1 MNKLLFLIALFLASC
16 AAQNP
21 PLDVQLT
28 KAVKEFSENMR
39 LLNCGYSGVLGQTV
53 GKEAVTLGSFNGNAI
68 KACAVPSA
76 SEIERACAKKHVKVT
91 PAADVDASPKYE
103 FQTFRVRNVTCR
115 FSNSLNDHAN
125 CGLEVHVGENS
136 DVWRSHD
143 ISMVYIFRDLSDDVA
158 HDFYVTSWETES
170 ACLPSLESR

>member
-1 MNKLLFLIALFLASC
+1 MNKLSYLIAFFLASC
-16 AAQNP
+16 AAQRP

-28 KAVKEFSENMR
+28 KVVKEFSESMR

-68 KACAVPSA
+68 KACAVPNA

-91 PAADVDASPKYE
+91 PAADADASPKYQ
-103 FQTFRVRNVTCR
+103 FPTFRVQNATCR
-115 FSNSLNDHAN
+115 FSNALDDHAN
-125 CGLEVHVGENS
+125 CGFEVRVGENPEI
-136 DVWRSHD
+136 WRSHD

-158 HDFYVTSWETES
+158 HDFFVTSWETES
-170 ACLPSLESR
+170 ACLPN